1 MGVFATICI
10 KFLPSA
16 GCHGQP
22 ENLAKIEIG
31 GGPKSGPDVR
41 SIAVCHGVVTR
52 GAYFREIPN

>member
-10 KFLPSA
+10 KFLPGA
-16 GCHGQP
+16 GFHGQP

-31 GGPKSGPDVR
+31 CMPESGPDVR

-52 GAYFREIPN
+52 GA